1 MCLNEENQKI
11 IKLHI
16 LHVTKQNRT
25 VDELPNGISTNSKIL
40 LKHIR
45 SNKSAGVSVQSTEDQ
60 GTSTF

>member
-40 LKHIR
+40 LKHR